1 MNPSFLLWILQQDVD
16 GSIYDY
22 EESNEIEKQLGL

>member
-16 GSIYDY
+16 GIIYDY
-22 EESNEIEKQLGL
+22 EESNEIAKQLGL